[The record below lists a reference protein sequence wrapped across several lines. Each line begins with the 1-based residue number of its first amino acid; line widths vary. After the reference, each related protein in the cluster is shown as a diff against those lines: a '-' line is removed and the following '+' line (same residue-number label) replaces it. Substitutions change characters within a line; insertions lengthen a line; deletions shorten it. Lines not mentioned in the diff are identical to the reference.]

1 MSVKFGRGALH
12 LFGSAVIDQ
21 VVLSA
26 TSFAVAF
33 LLIRFSTDT
42 DYAMYVLVQSTLLLV
57 GSAHGAWLMGPL
69 AVLAPRLPTEER
81 RLTIGAVKLTHRR
94 WLKGAALSLF
104 ALPLAGYLVGLLTG
118 LIAAIV
124 TIGIVAAWM
133 ALRRDFLRSVLLI
146 YSRPHTLL
154 RADGV
159 YALALLSGIGAAVMI
174 GKGVIVIAV
183 CALVVAAW
191 AGAADA
197 HRSLATDPGWRSG
210 EDASI
215 WPEIRA
221 LGFWSALGSTIYWFL
236 GQSYSYVLAA
246 GIGLKAVAN
255 VNASRVLMM
264 PMFVLTIGVASLL
277 GPSAATWYGEMG
289 LRRLV
294 RRLLVFLL
302 VVGTLEATYFTIVW
316 FARDWLVTDVL
327 HKSIADRDQLFI
339 LWAAVAFIA
348 LVRDFLQCALTA
360 TGHFRSLAWQVGVSA
375 ALAMLIMWFGIPKW
389 GAAAALIG
397 QIVGELVNLAG
408 ILYLL
413 VKSIRSP
420 LTVPIPLKT

>member
-1 MSVKFGRGALH
+1 MR

-26 TSFAVAF
+26 TSFIVAF
-33 LLIRFSTDT
+33 LLIRFSTDN
-42 DYAMYVLVQSTLLLV
+42 DYAVYVLVQSTLMLV
-57 GSAHGAWLMGPL
+57 ASAHGAWLMGPL
-69 AVLAPRLPTEER
+69 AVLAPRLPADER
-81 RLTIGAVKLTHRR
+81 WVTIGAVKRTHRR
-94 WLKGAALSLF
+94 WLKGMALALV
-104 ALPLAGYLVGLLTG
+104 ALPAAGYLVGLLNG

-124 TIGIVAAWM
+124 AAGIVATWM
-133 ALRRDFLRSVLLI
+133 ALRREYLRSVLLI
-146 YSRPHTLL
+146 YSRPQKLL
-154 RADGV
+154 RADVV
-159 YALALLSGIGAAVMI
+159 YALALLCGVGAAVLI
-174 GKGVIVIAV
+174 GKWVVVGAV

-191 AGAADA
+191 AGAGDA
-197 HRSLATDPGWRSG
+197 HRSLDVDPGWRDG
-210 EDASI
+210 EAALI
-215 WPEIRA
+215 WPDIRA

-246 GIGLKAVAN
+246 GIDLRAVAN

-277 GPSAATWYGEMG
+277 GPSAATWYGQMG

-302 VVGTLEATYFTIVW
+302 VVGTVEAAYFAIVW
-316 FARDWLVTDVL
+316 IARDWLVVDVL
-327 HKSIADRDQLFI
+327 HKQIADRDRLFI
-339 LWAAVAFIA
+339 LWAVVAFIA

-360 TGHFRSLAWQVGVSA
+360 TGHFRSLAWQVGISA
-375 ALAMLIMWFGIPKW
+375 VVAMLIMWFGIAWW

-397 QIVGELVNLAG
+397 QIVGELLNLAG

-413 VKSIRSP
+413 RKSILSP
-420 LTVPIPLKT
+420 MGVPIPLKS